1 MTNPQ
6 IIAALSQLAEAIRA
20 LTERQIIGEASQ
32 REALKELAEIR
43 GRLDK
48 LALEI
53 DPVAG
58 HYRHQE
64 AVVKARAQIHQEE
77 QARRGAWADL
87 FADLFAPVRAV
98 FAHPF
103 AATVAVGL
111 LIALAGWLGIKLP
124 GTADGVPSVILEN
137 AGSTLTRARIG
148 PRGQG

>member
-6 IIAALSQLAEAIRA
+6 IVAALSQLAEAVRG
-20 LTERQIIGEASQ
+20 LTERLILGELTQ
-32 REALKELAEIR
+32 REAVTQLHEIR

-48 LALEI
+48 LDTALS
-53 DPVAG
+53 PVAG
-58 HYRHQE
+58 HYRDQE

-124 GTADGVPSVILEN
+124 GTADGVPTVILEN